1 MKNIKSQGRLL
12 NSEKAKT
19 SFAVKRLHKE
29 SSCLKKQSFS
39 EIWDYVFISWLK
51 KKKKKADFKPPSLF
65 CPRSVS
71 VCKKQNRALFSLNLQ
86 EQRALH
92 KKGVIYSLYPWLE
105 QNDKGTFSLHSGN
118 ILASLPK
125 YIMERWAPLPKSSY
139 PATLA
144 LRTGGF
150 VFSFT

>member
-1 MKNIKSQGRLL
+1 MKNKNPGQVAQFWNSQNQFCYKKVTQRVKLSEEAKLFWNLRLCFYQL
-12 NSEKAKT
+12 TE
-19 SFAVKRLHKE
+19 
-29 SSCLKKQSFS
+29 
-39 EIWDYVFISWLK
+39 K
-51 KKKKKADFKPPSLF
+51 KKKKVDFKLPSLF
-65 CPRSVS
+65 CPRWVS

-92 KKGVIYSLYPWLE
+92 KKGVIYSLYPQLE
-105 QNDKGTFSLHSGN
+105 ANDKGTFSLRSGN

-125 YIMERWAPLPKSSY
+125 PITERWAPLPNSSY

-150 VFSFT
+150 VFRFI